1 MFVPTTFAAALL
13 MTVISTV
20 CWGSFAN
27 TYKLTRNYRFELY
40 YWDYALGIFGMALV
54 LALTMGSSAQTAAKF
69 MINLGQATPANLWYA
84 ALAGFIF
91 NIANVLLLAGI
102 EIAGL
107 AVAFP
112 LAIGIALVEGVVLSY
127 AIQPKGSGWLLAAG
141 VALAVIAVVLIGK
154 AYGQLS
160 GAGRGVSKKGLIVC
174 IVSGLLMGTWAP
186 FVTRAMTRDVP
197 LTPYTTAVM
206 LTFGALACCFVFN
219 TILMR
224 RPVVGAPLNF
234 SEYFR
239 APMSYHWLGLL
250 GGAIW
255 GVGMVFNLVA
265 ANKVGVPIS
274 YAIGQASPMIAAL
287 WGVLVWHEF
296 RGASGKAKAYLG
308 GMFACY
314 ILALVL
320 IASAYNAT

>member
-1 MFVPTTFAAALL
+1 MFVPITFAAALL
-13 MTVISTV
+13 MTIISTV

-40 YWDYALGIFGMALV
+40 YWDYALGIFGMSVA
-54 LALTMGSSAQTAAKF
+54 LALTMGSTAQTADKF
-69 MINLGQATPANLWYA
+69 MINLSQATPANLWCA

-127 AIQPKGSGWLLAAG
+127 AIQPKGSGRLLAAG
-141 VALAVIAVVLIGK
+141 VAMAVIAVVLIGK
-154 AYGQLS
+154 AYGQLG
-160 GAGRGVSKKGLIVC
+160 GAGRGVSRKGLIVC
-174 IVSGLLMGTWAP
+174 IVSGLLMGIWAP

-206 LTFGALACCFVFN
+206 LTFGALVCCFVFN

-224 RPVVGAPLNF
+224 KPVVGAPLAF
-234 SEYFR
+234 GEYFR

-250 GGAIW
+250 GGAVW
-255 GVGMVFNLVA
+255 GVGMTFNLVA

-287 WGVLVWHEF
+287 WGVFVWHEF
-296 RGASGKAKAYLG
+296 RGASGKARGYLA

-320 IASAYNAT
+320 IASAYNAA